1 MDHRRTAL
9 RRNKTIACCLMA
21 GAAVLFV
28 IARTQDGSGWEWV
41 SAFAEAAMVGA
52 LADWFAVVALFKHP
66 MGLPIPHTAIIPN
79 KKETISENLG
89 KFIQEKFLATEV
101 MVAKL
106 REVDPAGY
114 LSRYLSS
121 RDNAERLAQGL
132 TRVLLDSID
141 FLDDARVQKAL
152 RAAMTD
158 QLQKADI
165 STSAGSLLDTMRK
178 ESHHQGVLDEI
189 LKRIG
194 AWISTPESQ
203 ERLAISID
211 NWCDTEYPLLSRF
224 IPNRPQFARGAGEK
238 IVNRVNGFLQTVNND
253 PSHELRQEFDRAV
266 TELIFKLKQDS
277 EMRAKIEGIKLEA
290 LNNLPLAQYAD
301 SVLGDLKSWLAQDLG
316 SNDSIVQKKIADL
329 ALALGQALAQN
340 SELGQSIN
348 DHLEKAVRNHADK
361 FRAGVS
367 RHISGTMKEWKSAEF
382 VNEIELSIGS
392 DLQFIRMN
400 GTLVGG
406 LIGLLLHAVSLLIK

>member
-1 MDHRRTAL
+1 MDQRKIAL
-9 RRNKTIACCLMA
+9 KRNKTIACGLMA

-28 IARTQDGSGWEWV
+28 IARTQNGSGWEWV

-66 MGLPIPHTAIIPN
+66 LGIPIPHTAIVPN

-89 KFIQEKFLATEV
+89 KFIQEKFLATDV
-101 MVAKL
+101 MVSKL
-106 REVDPAGY
+106 RDLDPAGY

-121 RDNAERLAQGL
+121 RDNAGRLAQGL
-132 TRVLLDSID
+132 TRVMTDSID
-141 FLDDARVQKAL
+141 FLDDPRVQKAL
-152 RAAMTD
+152 RAAMSG
-158 QLQKADI
+158 QLEKADL
-165 STSAGSLLDTMRK
+165 SSSAGLLLDTMRK

-203 ERLAISID
+203 ERLAVSID
-211 NWCDTEYPLLSRF
+211 NWCDTEFPLLARF

-238 IVNRVNGFLQTVNND
+238 IVKRVNGFLQTVNDD

-266 TELIFKLKQDS
+266 TDLIARLKQDT

-301 SVLGDLKSWLAQDLG
+301 SVLGDLKSWLTRDLN
-316 SNDSIVQKKIADL
+316 SPDSIVQKKIADL
-329 ALALGQALAQN
+329 ALALGQALSQN
-340 SELGQSIN
+340 SDLGQSIN
-348 DHLEKAVRNHADK
+348 DHLEKAVRNHADNV
-361 FRAGVS
+361 RAGVS
-367 RHISGTMKEWKSAEF
+367 RHISGTMKEWKSEEF